1 MSTLAMEHVSVEA
14 GRVPI
19 LRDLD
24 LDVATGEW
32 LALIGPNGAGKT
44 TALRTMAG
52 LMRHTGRVVIDGVPL
67 DRLGRRTLAR
77 SVAMVPQEPVLPP
90 AMTAAQYVLLGRTP
104 HLGYLGREGRHD
116 RRLVAQTLDRLD
128 AGDLAARQ
136 LASLSGGERQRVVIA
151 RALVQRPRIV
161 LLDEPTSALDVG
173 HQQDV
178 LELVA
183 ALRRDERLT
192 VISAMHDLTLAGQF
206 ADRVVLLAG
215 GRSIVA
221 GPPREVLTEQAI
233 NHHYRASVKVLDD
246 GERSVVV
253 PTRREAPA
261 PLPEEGRIPVPVEAP
276 AEPKRRRARSL
287 VVVNTGDGKGKST
300 AAFGIVMRAVA
311 RDWRV
316 IVIQFIKSGRW
327 KTGEEKVCRQLG
339 VEWWSIGDGFTWES
353 SDLSETELVARAAW
367 DSARAAIA
375 SGAYDLVVLDEV
387 TYPVNWGWIDVNDV
401 VGAIRDR
408 PERVNVVV
416 TGRDAPR
423 PLLEVSD
430 TATEMVKLRHAYD
443 TGVIARRGIDF

>member
-1 MSTLAMEHVSVEA
+1 VSAVTLDRVSVSA
-14 GRVPI
+14 GPVHI
-19 LRDLD
+19 LRELD
-24 LDVATGEW
+24 LEVAGGEW

-44 TALRTMAG
+44 TALRAVAG
-52 LMRHTGRVVIDGVPL
+52 LVRHQGRVVIDGVPL
-67 DRLGRRTLAR
+67 ERLGRRALAR
-77 SVAMVPQEPVLPP
+77 AVAMVPQSPVLPP
-90 AMTAAQYVLLGRTP
+90 ALTVTQYVLLGRTP
-104 HLGYLGREGRHD
+104 HLGYMGREGRSD
-116 RRLVAQTLDRLD
+116 RDLVAETLERLD
-128 AGDLAARQ
+128 AGHLAARQ
-136 LASLSGGERQRVVIA
+136 LGHLSGGERQRVVIA
-151 RALVQRPRIV
+151 RALVQRARIV

-173 HQQDV
+173 HQQEV

-192 VISAMHDLTLAGQF
+192 VLSAMHDLTLAGQF
-206 ADRVVLLAG
+206 ADRVVLLSG
-215 GRSIVA
+215 GRAVVA
-221 GPPREVLTEQAI
+221 GPPREVLTAEAI
-233 NHHYRASVKVLDD
+233 NTHYRASVRVLSD

-253 PTRREAPA
+253 PTRREHGPA
-261 PLPEEGRIPVPVEAP
+261 NEPAQPVPVEAP
-276 AEPKRRRARSL
+276 APIARRRASSL

-300 AAFGIVMRAVA
+300 AGFGIVMRAVA

-367 DSARAAIA
+367 DSAQAAIA
-375 SGAYDLVVLDEV
+375 SGAYDLVLLDEL
-387 TYPVNWGWIDVNDV
+387 TYPVNWGWLDADQVAAAV
-401 VGAIRDR
+401 EGR
-408 PERVNVVV
+408 PPRVNVVI

-423 PLLEVSD
+423 RLLELAD

>member
-1 MSTLAMEHVSVEA
+1 MSTVALEKVSVSA
-14 GRVPI
+14 GAVTI

-24 LDVATGEW
+24 LDVAQGEW

-44 TALRTMAG
+44 TALRTVAG
-52 LMRHTGRVVIDGVPL
+52 LVRHQGRVVIDGVPL
-67 DRLGRRTLAR
+67 QQLGRRALAR
-77 SVAMVPQEPVLPP
+77 AVAMVPQVPVLPP
-90 AMTAAQYVLLGRTP
+90 AMTVSQYVLLGRTP
-104 HLGYLGREGRHD
+104 HLGYTGREGRRD
-116 RRLVAQTLDRLD
+116 RDLVAETLERLD
-128 AGDLAARQ
+128 AHDLAGRQ
-136 LASLSGGERQRVVIA
+136 LGYLSGGERQRVVIA
-151 RALVQRPRIV
+151 RALVQRARIV

-173 HQQDV
+173 HQQEV
-178 LELVA
+178 LELVS

-221 GPPREVLTEQAI
+221 GPPREVLTADAI
-233 NHHYRASVKVLDD
+233 NLHYRASVRVLSD
-246 GERSVVV
+246 GDRSVVV
-253 PTRREAPA
+253 PTRREPEPA
-261 PLPEEGRIPVPVEAP
+261 AERPVPVPVEAP
-276 AEPKRRRARSL
+276 AERPRRRASSL
-287 VVVNTGDGKGKST
+287 VLVNTGDGKGKST
-300 AAFGIVMRAVA
+300 AAFGIVMRSVA

-353 SDLSETELVARAAW
+353 SDLSETEMVARAAW
-367 DSARAAIA
+367 QSAQAAIA
-375 SGAYDLVVLDEV
+375 SGAYDLVMLDEL
-387 TYPVNWGWIDVNDV
+387 TYPINWGWLDVDEV
-401 VGAIRDR
+401 VRTVRER
-408 PERVNVVV
+408 PPRVNVVI

-423 PLLEVSD
+423 ALLEASD